1 MTRTI
6 ITGGSRTGK
15 TTLALTLDGPVY
27 HTDSLAHLPWSSQSD
42 EVVRWL
48 ARPDP
53 WTIDGCAA
61 TRALRKWLQDPVTF
75 DARPCDRIIRLTSP
89 VVARTPG
96 QETLSKGERKIWAE
110 IAPELVARGVLIEY
124 R

>member
-48 ARPDP
+48 ARPGA

-61 TRALRKWLQDPVTF
+61 TRALRKYLLDN
-75 DARPCDRIIRLTSP
+75 DLRPCDRIIRLTSP

-110 IAPELVARGVLIEY
+110 IAPELVRRGVLIEY

>member
-1 MTRTI
+1 MRTI

-15 TTLALTLDGPVY
+15 TTLALTLPGVVY
-27 HTDSLAHLPWSSQSD
+27 HTDTLVDRPWSEQSD

-48 ARPDP
+48 ARPGP
-53 WTIDGCAA
+53 WVIDGCAA
-61 TRALRKWLQDPVTF
+61 TRALRKFLQAF
-75 DARPCDRIIRLTSP
+75 DGHPCDRIIRLTSP

-96 QETLSKGERKIWAE
+96 QETLSKGERKIWGE
-110 IAPELVARGVLIEY
+110 IAPELVRRGVLIQH